1 MQHLISTNLKM
12 KSMGDVM
19 REQQLLPAERL
30 KKVS

>member
-12 KSMGDVM
+12 KSMGDAIG
-19 REQQLLPAERL
+19 EQQLLPEERL

>member
-1 MQHLISTNLKM
+1 MQQLISTNLKM

-19 REQQLLPAERL
+19 GEQQLLLAERL

>member
-12 KSMGDVM
+12 KSMGGVM
-19 REQQLLPAERL
+19 GEQQLLPAERL